1 MIISFIVFVEDL
13 VVYKIYAVLLPP
25 PPLMMIML
33 LLIFLMI
40 IMTFD
45 IF

>member
-13 VVYKIYAVLLPP
+13 ALYKIYAVLLPP

-45 IF
+45 IL